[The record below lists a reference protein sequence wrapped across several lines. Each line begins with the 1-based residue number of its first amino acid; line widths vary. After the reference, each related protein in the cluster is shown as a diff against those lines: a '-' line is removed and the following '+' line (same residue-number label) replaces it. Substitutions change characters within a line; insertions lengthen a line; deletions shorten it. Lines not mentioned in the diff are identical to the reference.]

1 MIIAVLLFLL
11 TLGADRLT
19 KLWALDRLVDAPIA
33 LFPGCN
39 FILAWNK
46 GVSWSMFADSGP
58 QQYVVLLGFIVLV
71 VAWFT
76 GYTVWRAYHGHRVWL
91 EALILGGAVS
101 NLVDRFVYGAV
112 IDFIQ
117 LYVPVYSFPVF
128 NIADACIVLGV
139 FGLFFMTICS
149 TDKH

>member
-1 MIIAVLLFLL
+1 MIIALLLFLL

-19 KLWALDRLVDAPIA
+19 KLWALDRLVDAPIL

-39 FILAWNK
+39 FVLAWNK
-46 GVSWSMFADSGP
+46 GVSWSMFSTVGP
-58 QQYVVLLGFIVLV
+58 AQQYLLLGFIVLV

-76 GYTVWRAYHGHRVWL
+76 GYTVWRSYHGHRVWL

-101 NLVDRFVYGAV
+101 NLVDRFLYGAV

-128 NIADACIVLGV
+128 NIADSCIVLGV
-139 FGLFFMTICS
+139 FGLLFIALRS
-149 TDKH
+149 TDNH

>member
-1 MIIAVLLFLL
+1 MIIAFLLFLL

-19 KLWALDRLVDAPIA
+19 KLWALDRLVNNQIA

-46 GVSWSMFADSGP
+46 GVSWSMFSNSSP
-58 QQYVVLLGFIVLV
+58 VQHYVLLGFIVLV
-71 VAWFT
+71 ITWFA
-76 GYTVWRAYHGHRVWL
+76 GYTVWRSYHGHRVWL

-101 NLVDRFVYGAV
+101 NLVDRFLYGAV

-117 LYVPVYSFPVF
+117 LYLPVYSFPVF

-139 FGLFFMTICS
+139 FGLLFMTIRS